1 MGGVLAMEFI
11 TAADNTD
18 NILIWRESDVAF
30 ANDYLLSLA
39 TSFGLTDAEIEL
51 PPRNLVKKLG
61 AAVACRECAAA
72 MVGSDTT
79 VMVGGG
85 NRSDDIY
92 LQKYNL
98 YRATVK
104 DLENRLDYRDF
115 AVDGTTESGKGGV
128 GTIRLSRA

>member
-79 VMVGGG
+79 VMRDGSRGE
-85 NRSDDIY
+85 DIY

-98 YRATVK
+98 YRSTVK

>member
-1 MGGVLAMEFI
+1 M
-11 TAADNTD
+11 
-18 NILIWRESDVAF
+18 
-30 ANDYLLSLA
+30 
-39 TSFGLTDAEIEL
+39 
-51 PPRNLVKKLG
+51 KKLG

-72 MVGSDTT
+72 MVGSDAT

-98 YRATVK
+98 YRSTVK

-115 AVDGTTESGKGGV
+115 AVDGTTESGKEGV